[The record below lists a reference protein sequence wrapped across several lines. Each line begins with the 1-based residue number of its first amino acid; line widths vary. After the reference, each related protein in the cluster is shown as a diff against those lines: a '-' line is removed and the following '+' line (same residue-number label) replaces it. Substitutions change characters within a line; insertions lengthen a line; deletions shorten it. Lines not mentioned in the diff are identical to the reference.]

1 MSTDLSATPRTRFSI
16 GRVLKDTFG
25 VLRVNLLICATVAVV
40 CIVLWQIAAKFA
52 DDPSTEEFN
61 WWNFTVGELWRCILG
76 GFATAALTYAL
87 LLTLSGGKPS
97 YRDLVRGLSFA
108 IPIMVVFFI
117 DDLPSMISSLLGVPD
132 SVHDRIIVVRIAV
145 SIASYVLSVLW
156 FAAAPA
162 VVAEGL
168 GPIAALRRSIFLT
181 ADRRW
186 PIFGLIFAGGF
197 VFAALG
203 MAMAS
208 IANAVNVEVG
218 HKGPNLI
225 SWIGDYV
232 LPAIVLVFWTAAQTV
247 MYCAL
252 RLAKQGVGVQELA
265 RVFD

>member
-52 DDPSTEEFN
+52 DDPSTDEFS
-61 WWNFTVGELWRCILG
+61 WWNFAVGELWSCILSG
-76 GFATAALTYAL
+76 LAGAALTYAL
-87 LLTLSGGKPS
+87 LLSLSGGKPS
-97 YRDLVRGLSFA
+97 LRDLVRGLSFA
-108 IPIMVVFFI
+108 IPTIVVLFI
-117 DDLPSMISSLLGVPD
+117 DDLPHMISSLIGAPG
-132 SVHDRIIVVRIAV
+132 SVHERAKVVQVAVGIV
-145 SIASYVLSVLW
+145 SYILYILW
-156 FAAAPA
+156 FAAVPA

-168 GPIAALRRSIFLT
+168 GAIAALKRSIFLT

-186 PIFGLIFAGGF
+186 PIFGVSF
-197 VFAALG
+197 VGSIVFWASGLAA
-203 MAMAS
+203 AS

-218 HKGPNLI
+218 HTGPNLI

-232 LPAIVLVFWTAAQTV
+232 LPAIALVFWTAAQTV

-252 RLAKQGVGVQELA
+252 RLAKEGAGVQELA